1 MKVTSYAVARPAY
14 YDRNAVGYRQ
24 HYNQTIAPHSFTVR
38 WTATIAAGKKAY
50 IEGAFCYSYAF
61 TLATVS
67 GLVWSYVETDSGGN
81 TNFVTNAGFV
91 TSLTVNQLD
100 KSQQTIAVTMYAG
113 DTING
118 KSYNA
123 STGGSVNHIID
134 ASYTLFDA

>member
-1 MKVTSYAVARPAY
+1 MKVTSYAVGRPAY

-24 HYNQTIAPHSFTVR
+24 HYNATVAPHSFTVR
-38 WTATIAAGKKAY
+38 WTATIAAGKKGY

-61 TLATVS
+61 TLATGS
-67 GLVWSYVETDSGGN
+67 GLVWSYVETDAGGN

-100 KSQQTIAVTMYAG
+100 KSQQTSPVTMYAG

-123 STGGSVNHIID
+123 STGGLVNHIID